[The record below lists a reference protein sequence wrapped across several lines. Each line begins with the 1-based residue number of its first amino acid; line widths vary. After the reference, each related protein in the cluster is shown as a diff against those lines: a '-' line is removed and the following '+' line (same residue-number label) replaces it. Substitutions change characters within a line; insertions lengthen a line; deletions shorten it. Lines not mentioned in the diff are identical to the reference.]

1 MAVSP
6 CPQQDPHGW
15 SEHSAGL
22 WRVSIVSRFGADRM
36 YTSTSPALGR
46 ETPHAGDPT
55 YATSEEGPRHL
66 VNKGFAT
73 LPWGVGTR
81 GMVVS
86 QQDGLRQDTRSEEHV
101 TNRRRDGEPPR
112 RAPHTDTAASGAPG
126 HEAVQQGGAERSQ
139 RHLRG
144 LLRLGTFAALRYR
157 EFRLL
162 WSGQA
167 ATAMAMWM
175 DQVVRG
181 WLMYELTN
189 SPVQLGLVHGVQAVP
204 ILVLSPIAGSVA
216 DRYPRKQQVVVA
228 QVLAGAMYAV
238 LALLIMTG
246 RIRPWH
252 VYATAFGMAIVQTF
266 HQPARAAMVAD
277 AVPTCH
283 LTNAIGLTSIM
294 FNLARS
300 TGPALAGFLIATL
313 GTASCYAVQ
322 VGFYLLAIVWT
333 LGLRPDPS
341 PATSGRGRAAHE
353 ASFGRSIVEGWTFS
367 WRHEAVRAGL
377 LIMMCASLFIVPF
390 TTLLPVFARD
400 LLGVGATGQGGL
412 LTAMGVGALCSAV
425 LLASFGDQLPRGLLM
440 LGGVTLY
447 GLSVV
452 AFAASASFRLSL
464 GLMTVVGLAH
474 VSSHA
479 LVQTVVQTY
488 SPSTFRGRTMA
499 IFHMSSVVL
508 TLGSTLAGTLASL
521 MGARWAV
528 ASMGATGALLMITI
542 AVALPRARLIR

>member
-1 MAVSP
+1 M
-6 CPQQDPHGW
+6 
-15 SEHSAGL
+15 
-22 WRVSIVSRFGADRM
+22 
-36 YTSTSPALGR
+36 
-46 ETPHAGDPT
+46 
-55 YATSEEGPRHL
+55 
-66 VNKGFAT
+66 
-73 LPWGVGTR
+73 
-81 GMVVS
+81 
-86 QQDGLRQDTRSEEHV
+86 
-101 TNRRRDGEPPR
+101 
-112 RAPHTDTAASGAPG
+112 
-126 HEAVQQGGAERSQ
+126 
-139 RHLRG
+139 
-144 LLRLGTFAALRYR
+144 GTFAALRHR

-189 SPVQLGLVHGVQAVP
+189 SPVQLGLVHGIQAIP

-216 DRYPRKQQVVVA
+216 DRYPRKQQMVVA
-228 QVLAGAMYAV
+228 QVLAGLMYAV
-238 LALLIMTG
+238 LTLLIISG
-246 RIRPWH
+246 HIQPWH
-252 VYATAFGMAIVQTF
+252 VYGTAFGMAIVQTF

-277 AVPTCH
+277 AVPPSQ
-283 LTNAIGLTSIM
+283 LTNAIGLSSIM
-294 FNLARS
+294 FNMARS

-333 LGLRPDPS
+333 LQLRPDPS
-341 PATSGRGRAAHE
+341 AATGGRGRATPG
-353 ASFGRSIVEGWTFS
+353 ASFGQSIIEGWAFS
-367 WRHEAVRAGL
+367 WRNEAVRAGL

-412 LTAMGVGALCSAV
+412 LTAMGLGALCSAV

-440 LGGVTLY
+440 LGGVTVY

-452 AFAASASFRLSL
+452 AFAASPSFRLSL
-464 GLMTVVGLAH
+464 GLMTIVGLAH

-488 SPSTFRGRTMA
+488 SPSAFRGRTMA

-508 TLGSTLAGTLASL
+508 TLGSMLAGTRAALV
-521 MGARWAV
+521 GARWAV
-528 ASMGATGALLMITI
+528 ASMGAAGALLMVTI
-542 AVALPRARLIR
+542 GVALPRARLIR

>member
-1 MAVSP
+1 
-6 CPQQDPHGW
+6 
-15 SEHSAGL
+15 
-22 WRVSIVSRFGADRM
+22 
-36 YTSTSPALGR
+36 
-46 ETPHAGDPT
+46 
-55 YATSEEGPRHL
+55 
-66 VNKGFAT
+66 
-73 LPWGVGTR
+73 
-81 GMVVS
+81 MVVS
-86 QQDGLRQDTRSEEHV
+86 QRDGLRQDTSSEDNV
-101 TNRRRDGEPPR
+101 ADRRRDGEPSQ
-112 RAPHTDTAASGAPG
+112 RAPHADTAAPGVPG
-126 HEAVQQGGAERSQ
+126 HEATQHGDAQRSW
-139 RHLRG
+139 RPLKG
-144 LLRLGTFAALRYR
+144 FLRLGTFAALRYR

-228 QVLAGAMYAV
+228 QVLAGVMYAV

-252 VYATAFGMAIVQTF
+252 VYATALAMAIVQTF

-277 AVPTCH
+277 AVPPYH

-294 FNLARS
+294 FNVARS

-333 LGLRPDPS
+333 LLLRPDLS
-341 PATSGRGRAAHE
+341 AATSVSGRVTRG
-353 ASFGRSIVEGWTFS
+353 ASFGKSIVEGWAFS
-367 WRHEAVRAGL
+367 WRNEAVRAGL

-412 LTAMGVGALCSAV
+412 LTAMGLGALCSAV
-425 LLASFGDQLPRGLLM
+425 LLASFGNQLPRGLLM
-440 LGGVTLY
+440 LGGVTAY

-452 AFAASASFRLSL
+452 AFAASSSFRLSL
-464 GLMTVVGLAH
+464 GLMTLVGLAH

-488 SPSTFRGRTMA
+488 SPSAFRGRTMA
-499 IFHMSSVVL
+499 IFHMSSVVM
-508 TLGSTLAGTLASL
+508 TLGSTLAGTLAAL
-521 MGARWAV
+521 VGARWAV
-528 ASMGATGALLMITI
+528 AAMGATGALLMVTI
-542 AVALPRARLIR
+542 GVALPRTRLIR